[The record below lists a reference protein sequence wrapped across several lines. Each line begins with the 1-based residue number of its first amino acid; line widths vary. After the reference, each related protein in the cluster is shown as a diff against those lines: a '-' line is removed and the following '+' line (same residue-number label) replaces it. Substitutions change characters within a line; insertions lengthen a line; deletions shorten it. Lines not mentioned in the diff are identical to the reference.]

1 MPTFYHKHPK
11 ENSFVIVHTPQKGS
25 WIHVDNATSEDLSQI
40 SNLTKLHITD
50 LLDSLD
56 RYELPRVEVIQDT
69 LLLFTRYPVEQES
82 HLHTMPITLALTP
95 DHFITISSS
104 SSSLVHTLL
113 DNPSPSSSCNPSDLF
128 VLVLLKISQEFA
140 AQIRQK
146 RNSVMGQAKEISSV
160 DSEDISLLTKHEEI
174 LNQYLSCLELLHT
187 ALSKTI
193 HLNFPLLCK
202 KCIRDL
208 DDVANAIKQSENLCG
223 SLIKNIRSLR
233 DSYQIIFAN
242 NLTKTIKLLTALT
255 IIFSI
260 PNIVASIY
268 GMNVRLPLGE
278 SHNAFFLLMLIMIAI
293 STLCGYWFYHKKWM

>member
-1 MPTFYHKHPK
+1 MPIFYHKHPK
-11 ENSFVIVHTPQKGS
+11 ENSFVITHNPEKGC
-25 WIHVDNATSEDLSQI
+25 WIHVDNATSDDLSQI
-40 SNLTKLHITD
+40 SSLTKLHITD

-56 RYELPRVEVIQDT
+56 RYELPRVEVTQDT
-69 LLLFTRYPVEQES
+69 LLFFTRYPIEQDS
-82 HLHTMPITLALTP
+82 HLHTMSITLVLTA
-95 DHFITISSS
+95 DHFITISPS
-104 SSSLVHTLL
+104 SSSLIHNLL
-113 DNPSPSSSCNPSDLF
+113 DNYPSSSYTPADLL
-128 VLVLLKISQEFA
+128 VHVLLRISQEFA

-146 RNSVMGQAKEISSV
+146 RNSVMGQTKEMSNV
-160 DSEDISLLTKHEEI
+160 DSEDISLLTKHEET
-174 LNQYLSCLELLHT
+174 LNQYLSCLELLYG
-187 ALSKTI
+187 ALTKTI
-193 HLNFPLLCK
+193 GLNFHLLCE
-202 KCIRDL
+202 KCYRDL

-268 GMNVRLPLGE
+268 GMNVRLPLGDN
-278 SHNAFFLLMLIMIAI
+278 HNAFFLLMLLMIAI

>member
-11 ENSFVIVHTPQKGS
+11 ENSFVITHTPEKGC
-25 WIHVDNATSEDLSQI
+25 WIHVDNATGTDISDI

-56 RYELPRVEVIQDT
+56 RYELPRIEVVQDT
-69 LLLFTRYPVEQES
+69 LLFFTRYPIEQDS
-82 HLHTMPITLALTP
+82 HLHTMSITLILTP
-95 DHFITISSS
+95 DYFITICPS
-104 SSSLVHTLL
+104 SSSLIHNLM
-113 DNPSPSSSCNPSDLF
+113 DNYPSSSNKPSDLL
-128 VLVLLKISQEFA
+128 VHVLLKISQEFA
-140 AQIRQK
+140 GQIRQK
-146 RNSVMGQAKEISSV
+146 RNSVMAQTKDISSV
-160 DSEDISLLTKHEEI
+160 DSEDISLLTKQEET
-174 LNQYLSCLELLHT
+174 LNQYLSCLELLHS
-187 ALSKTI
+187 ALIKAI
-193 HLNFPLLCK
+193 NLNFVLLCK
-202 KCIRDL
+202 KCHRDL
-208 DDVANAIKQSENLCG
+208 DDVANGIKQSENLCS

-268 GMNVRLPLGE
+268 GMNVRLPLGDN
-278 SHNAFFLLMLIMIAI
+278 HNAFFLLMLMMIGI